1 MSRIARVE
9 KFLVQLPTR
18 REHRWT
24 GLTEPIGRYVLVKVT
39 DEENRIGWGEAPAL
53 KDWGGEFGRYF
64 GESPS
69 ITRLVIESYLAP
81 NIIGAESSNIVG
93 IHVRMDRV
101 IKGYPYAKAAVEF
114 AVYDLL
120 GKQLG
125 VPVHVLLGGQV
136 RDRVPITHSIGLIE
150 ISEAEKEAAKV
161 ASDGIKTIKIKV
173 GVNPERDVQIVRA
186 IRAAVGESVELCV
199 DANEGYATPGEAI
212 TTFRAMEPY
221 RIKYFEQ
228 PVMGIER
235 IAEVARAI
243 DAPVMA
249 DESAWNAHDA
259 FQIASQRAAQIV
271 SIYTTKSGG
280 LYKAMEVAAV
290 CRAAGIICNVNGSVE
305 TGVGNLANVHL
316 AAAAPAVLLS
326 CVIPLSTPAQ
336 FLKEGQVG
344 GIYYKD
350 DLLVAPF
357 EFQDGAVVVPTSAG
371 MGIAVDEAKIERYR
385 VAD

>member
-9 KFLVQLPTR
+9 TFLLQLPTR

-24 GLTEPIGRYVLVKVT
+24 GITEPIGRYVLVKVT

-101 IKGYPYAKAAVEF
+101 VKGYPYAKAAVEF

-150 ISEAEKEAAKV
+150 ISEA
-161 ASDGIKTIKIKV
+161 
-173 GVNPERDVQIVRA
+173 
-186 IRAAVGESVELCV
+186 
-199 DANEGYATPGEAI
+199 
-212 TTFRAMEPY
+212 
-221 RIKYFEQ
+221 
-228 PVMGIER
+228 
-235 IAEVARAI
+235 
-243 DAPVMA
+243 
-249 DESAWNAHDA
+249 
-259 FQIASQRAAQIV
+259 
-271 SIYTTKSGG
+271 
-280 LYKAMEVAAV
+280 
-290 CRAAGIICNVNGSVE
+290 
-305 TGVGNLANVHL
+305 
-316 AAAAPAVLLS
+316 
-326 CVIPLSTPAQ
+326 
-336 FLKEGQVG
+336 
-344 GIYYKD
+344 
-350 DLLVAPF
+350 
-357 EFQDGAVVVPTSAG
+357 
-371 MGIAVDEAKIERYR
+371 
-385 VAD
+385 